1 MLTTRECV
9 AAGLKPAPMFGDFK
23 QLIGEMLRY
32 TQHDNARDIQVA

>member
-1 MLTTRECV
+1 MLTTMECV
-9 AAGLKPAPMFGDFK
+9 AASLKLALMFRDFK